1 MRPLDFLGRIKVKL
15 GIVIVLAVATAFV
28 VNEVGINSGLSREVR
43 IGVAVALALI
53 MVQLLAMG
61 MTRPL
66 REMARAAQ
74 TIAKGRY
81 SLRVQATSRD
91 EVGELARAFNA
102 MADDLGEVDRQRREL
117 VANVSHELR
126 TPITGLRAV
135 LENVVDGVSAP
146 DPVTM
151 RTALAQTERLGRL
164 VAQLLDLSRLDS
176 GARLIEPEAVELR
189 PLVEQAVLEA
199 ALAREDVRLATSV
212 PAGLVVLADP
222 DLLAQVLANLLDNA
236 VRHSPPDG
244 TVTVTASPS
253 GAGVR
258 LSVADRG
265 PGIPAPARARV
276 FERFSR
282 LDAGRTADGGGAGL
296 GLAIVKEIVELHG
309 GSIRIDDCAGCR
321 MLVDLPGR
329 TAMAPEEARP
339 PRSQDPAPSPI
350 TASAPTST
358 APADSVTADL
368 ERAGAAPAGAEPAGP
383 ALSDA
388 ELAGAEPAGTAPAR
402 AVPASSRGVDVL
414 RIDSTL
420 PTAGRA
426 DPSDAD
432 SAPPTRA
439 GSEHVGS
446 GRSDTSHA
454 GSGLAHASGPAGA
467 MAASSGGADVLAAD
481 AGQEDSASSGRPVPA
496 RAGSPLGDS
505 GRADASRAWSGLAHA
520 SESASVMASSGGGDA
535 LRAGSVLAGAGG
547 DPLGAGSAPPARA
560 GAGRGDVLGVGAD
573 PAFPASGLGGSGVV
587 GGVPPVPGDDSPIK
601 GLVKIVAGG
610 IVGLAVGFVAGLLAA
625 AFASV
630 IFGDSAAV
638 VTLVCVTALF
648 GAIGASLGAN
658 AARRAAEHAHLVA
671 TYGPVAQAY
680 GSAGPGGEA
689 GPGRRAQAG
698 TGGQTY
704 AAAGSGVQGYGPVSS
719 SGQVPPGGLGPG
731 GQHDPGSAGR
741 LGSAEQHDPGS
752 AGRHGSGSAGQ
763 HGSGSAGQLGS
774 RSAGQYQAGSGGQYG
789 PGSAGQYGMGSGGP
803 YGPPPVY
810 TPPPLFPRPELPETP
825 RWLLP
830 TAGGAGVFAAIAL
843 PDAQIGLG
851 IVLVC
856 VVLGAAALPA
866 VVRRMTPWTIAFGLT
881 SYWLI
886 AMAAIRDADWLVTIL
901 LLAGAGLAALAVSG
915 AGLGWLGVIRGG
927 ASILLAFGPLPWF
940 LAAPLKGLAARRRIL
955 PTLTGLGITAVL
967 LVVFGLLFSSAD
979 PVFASY
985 VERLTTTPDW
995 AESLPARIVLFAVF
1009 AALLAAVVLVALRP
1023 VADPVGP
1030 DIKMPVSRS
1039 IWLVP
1044 LTAVNLLFAAFV
1056 AVQITALFGGDAWVL
1071 KTAGLTYAEYARQ
1084 GFFQLVVVSLA
1095 VLGIVAVAAG
1105 VIKTERRE
1113 RWVLAGQLGVLC
1125 GLTMV
1130 VLFSALHRMDL
1141 YTDAYGLSRLRL
1153 SVEAT
1158 VYWLG
1163 ALFALVLLAG
1173 AGRLAGR
1180 GSGWLPRTIVLVT
1193 GLALGAFAVVNPD
1206 LRVAESQVAVRG
1218 VQKLDSDYL
1227 GDLGAEAVPA
1237 LDRLPE
1243 PLRSCVLADVVA
1255 ANGLDRPDS
1264 WNGWN
1269 LDRTAAR
1276 ALLAERPIIGK
1287 DLSDPTLTRSDGSC
1301 FVQAPGG

>member
-43 IGVAVALALI
+43 IGVAVVLALI

-81 SLRVQATSRD
+81 ALRVQATSRD

-102 MADDLGEVDRQRREL
+102 MAADLGEVDRQRREL
-117 VANVSHELR
+117 IANVSHELR

-146 DPVTM
+146 DPATM

-189 PLVEQAVLEA
+189 PLVEQAVAEA
-199 ALAREDVRLATSV
+199 ALAREDVRLASSA
-212 PAGLVVLADP
+212 PAGLVVRADP

-244 TVTVTASPS
+244 TVTVTASPA
-253 GAGVR
+253 GPGVR
-258 LSVADRG
+258 LAVADRG
-265 PGIPAPARARV
+265 PGIPASARGRV

-321 MLVDLPGR
+321 MIVDLPGR
-329 TAMAPEEARP
+329 TAMGPEDDQP
-339 PRSQDPAPSPI
+339 PNLDPQE
-350 TASAPTST
+350 
-358 APADSVTADL
+358 PALALPRGLTGDPGPGGS
-368 ERAGAAPAGAEPAGP
+368 RNPAGSIGSATPTG
-383 ALSDA
+383 LT
-388 ELAGAEPAGTAPAR
+388 GGVVPAGTAAGEGALARPGAGASGDGGPA
-402 AVPASSRGVDVL
+402 
-414 RIDSTL
+414 
-420 PTAGRA
+420 
-426 DPSDAD
+426 
-432 SAPPTRA
+432 
-439 GSEHVGS
+439 
-446 GRSDTSHA
+446 A
-454 GSGLAHASGPAGA
+454 GSGD
-467 MAASSGGADVLAAD
+467 AAPVPTGGAAM
-481 AGQEDSASSGRPVPA
+481 G
-496 RAGSPLGDS
+496 
-505 GRADASRAWSGLAHA
+505 
-520 SESASVMASSGGGDA
+520 
-535 LRAGSVLAGAGG
+535 
-547 DPLGAGSAPPARA
+547 GAGSAPTGPGQGDAARPAFAAPASASATSAAAASTPA
-560 GAGRGDVLGVGAD
+560 GSVSAALAAPANSGVEGAEEAKPASAVHGPAGVVPAGPGEPELVVLGGD
-573 PAFPASGLGGSGVV
+573 
-587 GGVPPVPGDDSPIK
+587 PPVK
-601 GLVKIVAGG
+601 GLIRIATGG
-610 IVGLAVGFVAGLLAA
+610 ILGLAVGFVAGLLAA
-625 AFASV
+625 AVASV
-630 IFGDSAAV
+630 IFGDGAAL

-658 AARRAAEHAHLVA
+658 TARRAAEQAHLAAV
-671 TYGPVAQAY
+671 YGPGYGPAHPGGWAGAPVRGATVARAYGTNGPGEPAYGPAGERPSTAQAPMR
-680 GSAGPGGEA
+680 GQVPGGGAGPGY
-689 GPGRRAQAG
+689 
-698 TGGQTY
+698 GQ
-704 AAAGSGVQGYGPVSS
+704 Q
-719 SGQVPPGGLGPG
+719 
-731 GQHDPGSAGR
+731 
-741 LGSAEQHDPGS
+741 
-752 AGRHGSGSAGQ
+752 
-763 HGSGSAGQLGS
+763 
-774 RSAGQYQAGSGGQYG
+774 
-789 PGSAGQYGMGSGGP
+789 
-803 YGPPPVY
+803 GPPPVY
-810 TPPPLFPRPELPETP
+810 TPPPLFPRPELPGTP

-830 TAGGAGVFAAIAL
+830 AAGGAGVFAAIAL
-843 PDAQIGLG
+843 PEAQVGLG
-851 IVLVC
+851 IVLVG

-866 VVRRMTPWTIAFGLT
+866 VARRMTPWTIAFGLT
-881 SYWLI
+881 AYWLI
-886 AMAAIRDADWLVTIL
+886 AMAAVRDADWLVGIL
-901 LLAGAGLAALAVSG
+901 LLAGAGLVALAVSG

-927 ASILLAFGPLPWF
+927 ASVLLALGPLPWF
-940 LAAPLKGLAARRRIL
+940 LAAPLKGLVARRRVL
-955 PTLTGLGITAVL
+955 PMLAGIGITVVL
-967 LVVFGLLFSSAD
+967 LAVFGLLFASAD

-985 VERLTTTPDW
+985 VRWLTSTPDW
-995 AESLPARIVLFAVF
+995 AESLPARIVLFGVF
-1009 AALLAAVVLVALRP
+1009 AALLAAMVLVALRP

-1030 DIKMPVSRS
+1030 DVRIPVSRS

-1084 GFFQLVVVSLA
+1084 GFFQLVVVSVV
-1095 VLGIVAVAAG
+1095 VLGIVAVAAS
-1105 VIKTERRE
+1105 VIRTERRE
-1113 RWVLAGQLGVLC
+1113 RWLLAGQLGVLC
-1125 GLTMV
+1125 ALTMV
-1130 VLFSALHRMDL
+1130 VLFSALHRMGL

-1163 ALFALVLLAG
+1163 AMFALVLLAG

-1180 GSGWLPRTIVLVT
+1180 GSGWLPRTAVLVT

-1206 LRVAESQVAVRG
+1206 LRVAESQVVVRG

-1243 PLRSCVLADVVA
+1243 PLRSCVLADVVK
-1255 ANGLDRPDS
+1255 ANGLDRPDP

-1269 LDRTAAR
+1269 LARTEAR
-1276 ALLAERPIIGK
+1276 ALLAERPI
-1287 DLSDPTLTRSDGSC
+1287 LTEYHSGPIVSRSDGSC
-1301 FVQAPGG
+1301 YVETRGD